1 MNFLAVDTSASYL
14 TVIVK
19 KGEERFVSYL
29 EKAGMKHSTLL
40 LPEIDRTLQQAKVT
54 LAELDYFAVVIGA
67 GSFTGIRIGVSTVKA
82 LAKSAKKPAVAV
94 TSFDTMAYNKVEEKV
109 LAVIDAKHG
118 HYYAAGYDNGA
129 VDLPPAYVSESEL
142 LSLSAGRKVLS
153 VEPLQVDSEIVS
165 PVEGLY
171 AAAMKKADLC
181 APAKDLIPLYV
192 RKSQAEEGR

>member
-94 TSFDTMAYNKVEEKV
+94 TSFDTMAYIKNKLYCITVCEV
-109 LAVIDAKHG
+109 L
-118 HYYAAGYDNGA
+118 
-129 VDLPPAYVSESEL
+129 
-142 LSLSAGRKVLS
+142 
-153 VEPLQVDSEIVS
+153 
-165 PVEGLY
+165 
-171 AAAMKKADLC
+171 
-181 APAKDLIPLYV
+181 
-192 RKSQAEEGR
+192 